1 MPSGACVVR
10 YEGKRGVVFRIKF
23 ADAAGRQVQET
34 LGREADGW
42 TYKKAER
49 ALGAR
54 LADVDRERWRKPGQE
69 TFEAFSQ
76 RFEQEYL
83 PGRNLK
89 ASTVID
95 YECTLRLHL
104 RPYFGELEL
113 AAIEPRDVNAY
124 IAVKASTLSPKTIV
138 NHLALLRVMFKVAR
152 RWRLVT
158 MDPTQAVDRPR
169 VETRDMS
176 VLSEAEIAALLVA
189 YQQLEDEADA
199 DEKPWWAL
207 TRRLIALGLATG
219 LRRGELLALRWRD
232 VDLVDARLH
241 VREALVRGK
250 FQTPK
255 SKA

>member
-34 LGREADGW
+34 LGPEAAGW
-42 TYKKAER
+42 TSKKAER

-54 LADVDRERWRKPGQE
+54 L
-69 TFEAFSQ
+69 
-76 RFEQEYL
+76 
-83 PGRNLK
+83 
-89 ASTVID
+89 
-95 YECTLRLHL
+95 
-104 RPYFGELEL
+104 
-113 AAIEPRDVNAY
+113 AY